1 MSKRCST
8 PCLGGSASAS
18 ESSTWNAFDLIA
30 VHRYA
35 AVMHH
40 YDAIVIGGGHAGT
53 EAAAAAARCGA
64 RTALVTFDPAMI
76 GAMSCNPA
84 IGGLGKGHLVREVD
98 ALDGLIARAAD
109 AAAIHYRLLN
119 RSKGPAVQG
128 PRVQADRVRYAAA
141 IQTMLA
147 DQHGLD
153 IVAGEAV
160 ALVIEQGRVAG
171 IRLADDTEL
180 RAPAVVLASGTFLGG
195 RIFRGEERETGG
207 RVGERAA
214 TALGIQLRDCGLPIT
229 RLKTGTPPR
238 LDGRTIN
245 WAALEEQPSDA
256 DDWRMSPM
264 TRGAR
269 LPQLAC
275 AITRTTLETHEI
287 IRGGLDRS
295 PLFCGAIEAG
305 GPRYC
310 PSIEDKIFRFGDRDG
325 HQVFLEPEGLA
336 THLVYPNGLST
347 SLPTDIQVA
356 MIASMR
362 GLEQARIVTPGY
374 AVEYDHVDPRS
385 LTHQLES
392 RHLPG
397 LYCAGQINGTT
408 GYEEAAAQ
416 GLVAGINAAAAAL
429 ERAPTLFPRE
439 ISYIGVMID
448 DLTLQGVTE
457 PYRMLTARAEH
468 RLYLRADNAQTRLAP
483 LAGAASCLGCERQAF
498 IAARASAR
506 QALDERFSSSVT
518 AHALRQAG
526 APVAQDGAR
535 RTAFEWLRFPTVTLD
550 HLGID
555 ATGTDPAILAELIED
570 ARYAPYLERQALET
584 AAMERSD
591 GTRIPATLDYS
602 TVPGLSNEMV
612 ERLGAARPATI
623 GDAARV
629 RGITPAALT
638 AILLHVKRA
647 A

>member
-1 MSKRCST
+1 MQS
-8 PCLGGSASAS
+8 
-18 ESSTWNAFDLIA
+18 FD
-30 VHRYA
+30 V
-35 AVMHH
+35 
-40 YDAIVIGGGHAGT
+40 IVIGGGHAGT

-64 RTALVTFDPAMI
+64 RTALVTFDRAMI

-141 IQTMLA
+141 IQTMLGA
-147 DQHGLD
+147 QAGLE
-153 IVAGEAV
+153 IVEGEAV
-160 ALVIEQGRVAG
+160 ALRLEKGCIAG
-171 IRLADDTEL
+171 IQLADGSTI
-180 RAPAVVLASGTFLGG
+180 AAGAVILASGTFLGG

-214 TALGIQLRDCGLPIT
+214 TALGVQLRDCGLPIA

-238 LDGRTIN
+238 LDGRTID

-264 TRGAR
+264 TAGPR

-275 AITRTTLETHEI
+275 AITRTNFDTHDI
-287 IRGGLDRS
+287 IRSGLDRS
-295 PLFCGAIEAG
+295 PLFSGAIEAG

-325 HQVFLEPEGLA
+325 HQIFLEPEGLA

-347 SLPTDIQVA
+347 SLPTDVQSA
-356 MIASMR
+356 MIASIP
-362 GLEQARIVTPGY
+362 GLERARIVTPGY

-385 LTHQLES
+385 LSHQLES
-392 RHLPG
+392 RDVPG

-416 GLVAGINAAAAAL
+416 GLVAGINAAAAVL
-429 ERAPTLFPRE
+429 GRAPTLFPRE
-439 ISYIGVMID
+439 LSYIGVMID

-468 RLYLRADNAQTRLAP
+468 RLYLRADNAQTRLAG
-483 LAGAASCLGCERQAF
+483 LGAAAQCLGSDRSAF
-498 IAARASAR
+498 VARRGAVRA
-506 QALDERFSSSVT
+506 QLDTIFADTRT
-518 AHALRQAG
+518 AHALGQAG

-535 RTAFEWLRFPTVTLD
+535 RTAFEWLRFPAVTLD
-550 HLGID
+550 HLDIETD
-555 ATGTDPAILAELIED
+555 GTDPAVLAELIED
-570 ARYAPYLERQALET
+570 ARYAPYLERQAQEA
-584 AAMERSD
+584 AAMRRAD
-591 GTRIPATLDYS
+591 DTRIPAALDY
-602 TVPGLSNEMV
+602 TAVPGLSNEMV
-612 ERLGAARPATI
+612 ERLSAARPDTM
-623 GDAARV
+623 GDASRI